1 MKPYFI
7 KESEKSSDSIHNELS
22 NYFDRDSSECN
33 DYEKLNLS
41 RKSSFSIKSY
51 SSYSLSYFS
60 INSESN
66 YSRKN
71 TMNINRKKKNKKPRY
86 IFCIKCL
93 NFYKL
98 EIKNNIIKLECDC
111 IIIDNCTIDNF
122 ITNYTITDKD
132 LVENNSK
139 CKKHPDQKYTTYCKV
154 CNCDLCD
161 ECLKETKIY
170 GTVGTIIK
178 KHETHSKIELEKEIN
193 EKVKAIESSLKI
205 VRGNIPKGYTDFR
218 RILNLIINIIKYN
231 KDYYCYNIYQSLEN
245 ISKFIPKFK
254 YPIINKLIKIKTIEQ
269 IKENINKNDS
279 IVSIIINNQKYSD
292 LSDFK
297 NLNLESLIE
306 LNLNDNEIEDIS
318 PLENCNLDNLER
330 FDIERNKLNNK
341 CINTFKNLSL
351 PKIKWL
357 NLFQNNIKSTEILDV
372 INKFESL
379 ETFYIGENQF
389 DKSELEKN
397 KIYNFPP
404 NLIEFGITGYLTDE
418 TIDFILKLKIE
429 KLKIFYISRNHLT
442 SLSFLKKIKFEN
454 LEQFWGSFNNLT
466 NIKEIENLQSK
477 ETIKK
482 INLKGNKISDINN
495 ILEIIKPF
503 TYLEEINLEDN
514 LIKILDQNIIQGL
527 KDRGVKIKI

>member
-7 KESEKSSDSIHNELS
+7 QESEKSSDSIHNELS

-161 ECLKETKIY
+161 ECLKETNIY

-178 KHETHSKIELEKEIN
+178 KH
-193 EKVKAIESSLKI
+193 
-205 VRGNIPKGYTDFR
+205 DFR

-254 YPIINKLIKIKTIEQ
+254 YPIINKLIKIKTIGQ

-318 PLENCNLDNLER
+318 PLENCNLGNLER

-454 LEQFWGSFNNLT
+454 LEQFWASFNNLT

-527 KDRGVKIKI
+527 KDREVKIKI